1 MTLWRTCSSATLGD
15 GERCHPVV
23 LSPSDLTSPSN
34 ARAQAIASLSDLNS
48 KRHVTVASSVLHRKA
63 SGSKRWA
70 SSHSRI
76 RAIIVDNSSCPRR
89 ISTTYNMP
97 LLYSGTSLR
106 RVNAGTEITAAG
118 RVLIRPSQPPC
129 SMGVSCSP
137 SPLRSRPG
145 SPVRIQVSMLAVL
158 TLLAPTYVGLVLASC
173 AGAVARLTPNRPL
186 RG

>member
-106 RVNAGTEITAAG
+106 RVNVGTEITAAG
-118 RVLIRPSQPPC
+118 RVLIRPSPPVLWALAVLRPHYRPDGQR
-129 SMGVSCSP
+129 SAGV
-137 SPLRSRPG
+137 
-145 SPVRIQVSMLAVL
+145 QVSMLAVL
-158 TLLAPTYVGLVLASC
+158 TLLAPNIC
-173 AGAVARLTPNRPL
+173 WAGARFMRWSRRALDA
-186 RG
+186 

>member
-15 GERCHPVV
+15 GERSHPVV
-23 LSPSDLTSPSN
+23 LSPTDLTSPSN

-106 RVNAGTEITAAG
+106 RVNAGTEITAG
-118 RVLIRPSQPPC
+118 RVLSARANPPVLWALAVLRPHYGPDRE
-129 SMGVSCSP
+129 P
-137 SPLRSRPG
+137 SAG
-145 SPVRIQVSMLAVL
+145 IQVSMLAVL
-158 TLLAPTYVGLVLASC
+158 TLLAPNICSAVLASC

>member
-15 GERCHPVV
+15 GEWSHPVV

-97 LLYSGTSLR
+97 LLYSGMSLR

-118 RVLIRPSQPPC
+118 RVLYARANPPVLWALAVLRPHYGPDGQRNA
-129 SMGVSCSP
+129 GV
-137 SPLRSRPG
+137 
-145 SPVRIQVSMLAVL
+145 QVSMLAVL
-158 TLLAPTYVGLVLASC
+158 TLLAPNIGW
-173 AGAVARLTPNRPL
+173 AGARFMRWSRRALDA
-186 RG
+186 

>member
-23 LSPSDLTSPSN
+23 LSPSDFTSPSN
-34 ARAQAIASLSDLNS
+34 VRAQAIASLSDLNS

-106 RVNAGTEITAAG
+106 RVNAGAEITAAG
-118 RVLIRPSQPPC
+118 RVLCARANPP
-129 SMGVSCSP
+129 V
-137 SPLRSRPG
+137 LWA
-145 SPVRIQVSMLAVL
+145 LAVL
-158 TLLAPTYVGLVLASC
+158 RPHYRPDGQRS
-173 AGAVARLTPNRPL
+173 AGV
-186 RG
+186 

>member
-1 MTLWRTCSSATLGD
+1 MILWRTCSSATLGD
-15 GERCHPVV
+15 GERSHPVV
-23 LSPSDLTSPSN
+23 LSPRDLTSPSN
-34 ARAQAIASLSDLNS
+34 ACAQAIASLSDLNS

-70 SSHSRI
+70 SSHSRT

-106 RVNAGTEITAAG
+106 RVNAGTDITAAG
-118 RVLIRPSQPPC
+118 RVLIRPC

-137 SPLRSRPG
+137 SPLRPRPTAKCGCSSLNVSSSYFAGPQHMLGWCSLHALEPSR
-145 SPVRIQVSMLAVL
+145 A
-158 TLLAPTYVGLVLASC
+158 
-173 AGAVARLTPNRPL
+173 
-186 RG
+186 

>member
-15 GERCHPVV
+15 GERSHPVV

-48 KRHVTVASSVLHRKA
+48 NRHVTVASSVLHRKA

-118 RVLIRPSQPPC
+118 RVLYARAC

-137 SPLRSRPG
+137 SPLRPRRAAKCGCSSLNVSSSYFAGPQHRLGWCSLHALEPSR
-145 SPVRIQVSMLAVL
+145 A
-158 TLLAPTYVGLVLASC
+158 
-173 AGAVARLTPNRPL
+173 
-186 RG
+186 

>member
-1 MTLWRTCSSATLGD
+1 LPMTLWRTCSSATLGD
-15 GERCHPVV
+15 GERSHPVV
-23 LSPSDLTSPSN
+23 LSPSDFTSPSN
-34 ARAQAIASLSDLNS
+34 VRAQAIASLSDLNS

-145 SPVRIQVSMLAVL
+145 AKCGYSSLNVSSSYFAGPQHMLGWCS
-158 TLLAPTYVGLVLASC
+158 LLALEPSRA
-173 AGAVARLTPNRPL
+173 
-186 RG
+186 

>member
-1 MTLWRTCSSATLGD
+1 LCGFCLPMTLWRTCSSATLGD
-15 GERCHPVV
+15 GERSHPVV
-23 LSPSDLTSPSN
+23 LSPTDLTSPSN

-106 RVNAGTEITAAG
+106 RVNAGTEITAG
-118 RVLIRPSQPPC
+118 RVLSARANPPC

-137 SPLRSRPG
+137 SPLPPRRAAKCGCSSLNVSSSYFAGPQHRLGWCSLHALEPSR
-145 SPVRIQVSMLAVL
+145 A
-158 TLLAPTYVGLVLASC
+158 
-173 AGAVARLTPNRPL
+173 
-186 RG
+186 